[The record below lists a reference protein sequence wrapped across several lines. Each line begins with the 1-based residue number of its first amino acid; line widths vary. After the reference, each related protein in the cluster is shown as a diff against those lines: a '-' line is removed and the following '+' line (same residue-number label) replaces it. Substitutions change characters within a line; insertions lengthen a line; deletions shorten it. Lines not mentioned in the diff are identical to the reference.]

1 MNKSVKSMSKTP
13 QAAKVDSLAA
23 IAQSRWLSEFPRESL
38 ERLVA
43 AGGFDELARGDVLCR
58 RGERIRD
65 LSIVIEGTLDVS
77 VTSAAGKRYIQVYLE
92 AGQLMNLIPVL
103 DEQPG
108 IHDASAH
115 TKVTLMR
122 IPRAAFQAE
131 IDREP
136 RVAQALMRVLCLR
149 SRVLYA
155 ALTEVAFLPMR
166 VRCARVLHSLMSQ
179 YGLKRG
185 NAVEIGLKL
194 SQEELA
200 DMIGRTRQSV
210 NKELKALE
218 REGVIRMTYSTFL
231 IVNEAALTD
240 IALSDS
246 TDLPDHL

>member
-1 MNKSVKSMSKTP
+1 MNESVKFPSKTP
-13 QAAKVDSLAA
+13 QAMAAHSLTV
-23 IAQSRWLSEFPRESL
+23 IAQSRWLSEFPRDTL

-43 AGGFDELARGDVLCR
+43 VGRFDKLARGDVLCR

-65 LSIVIEGTLDVS
+65 LSIVIEGMLDVS
-77 VTSAAGKRYIQVYLE
+77 MTSAAGKRHIQVYLE

-103 DEQPG
+103 DQQPG

-115 TKVTLMR
+115 TDVLLLR

-131 IDREP
+131 IVREP
-136 RVAQALMRVLCLR
+136 RVAQALMRLLCLR

-155 ALTEVAFLPMR
+155 ALTEVAFLPLR
-166 VRCARVLHSLMSQ
+166 VRCARILHSLMSQ
-179 YGLKRG
+179 YGIKRG

-218 REGVIRMTYSTFL
+218 REGVIRMAYSTFL

-246 TDLPDHL
+246 TDLPGHL